1 MDEFSAESNLQWAFN
16 FVETTIARRNTGGGT
31 DEVKYINREDLREL
45 LTNFGDALSGEGKV
59 IQIRG
64 LSFLRGCFGPK
75 SSSWLLSQY

>member
-45 LTNFGDALSGEGKV
+45 LTNFGDALSGEI

-64 LSFLRGCFGPK
+64 LGFFAWAFYSQRMHNSF
-75 SSSWLLSQY
+75 